1 MSDFKTLWKKSNES
15 FVLIFKHCEKIA
27 KKSGFSA
34 FKTKSFM
41 ENQFCRVL
49 KTSEMWFLC
58 MSFLNPSMF
67 VFKGEKNCCTVR
79 TSENCDQKI
88 LHHLLKWSNQWPEGK
103 FSPLCSTCTRSGNFV
118 NSGKNF
124 TKSPRKWKSRENEN
138 DMPNFTHRL
147 SYKIPLRMRP
157 LSSIFSRFMNRF
169 GQIGLFGGLKNH
181 P

>member
-1 MSDFKTLWKKSNES
+1 
-15 FVLIFKHCEKIA
+15 
-27 KKSGFSA
+27 
-34 FKTKSFM
+34 M

-67 VFKGEKNCCTVR
+67 VFKGGKNCCTVR

-157 LSSIFSRFMNRF
+157 CELQHFFQDLWIVLGKLDFLVVLKIIPKAFSSALS
-169 GQIGLFGGLKNH
+169 
-181 P
+181 